1 MIMLSPLNRGL
12 LLFWRKLMSEEQ
24 PVSRISFR
32 ADKQTELLNLKKNQ
46 FGHTVANES
55 SDESTPDNVKLRFGG
70 SGTGIVAHVD
80 LFDSPHL
87 KKFIQDSDLDNMN
100 IAEDQ
105 DVEEI
110 DLSEEENISNED
122 IIDFNKERPSTLE
135 EFDIYANSIL
145 GVPTPQPVSNTAKK
159 TFSSN
164 SATKACSCCSY
175 KIKKDA
181 KFCPNCG
188 SPQTQAQFCKNCGN
202 KFLAQENFCSECGT
216 KRE

>member
-1 MIMLSPLNRGL
+1 MPSPLNRGL
-12 LLFWRKLMSEEQ
+12 LLFWRKLMSEDL
-24 PVSRISFR
+24 PVNRMSFR

-46 FGHTVANES
+46 FGHTVASES

-87 KKFIQDSDLDNMN
+87 KKFIQDSDLDDMD
-100 IAEDQ
+100 IPEDQ

-110 DLSEEENISNED
+110 DLSEEEIIPTED
-122 IIDFNKERPSTLE
+122 IINFNKERPSTLE
-135 EFDIYANSIL
+135 EFDVYANSIL
-145 GVPTPQPVSNTAKK
+145 GVPTPQPVNNAIKK
-159 TFSSN
+159 TFAST
-164 SATKACSCCSY
+164 SASKPCSY
-175 KIKKDA
+175 CNCKIKKDA
-181 KFCPNCG
+181 KFCSNCG

>member
-1 MIMLSPLNRGL
+1 MLSPLNRGL

-24 PVSRISFR
+24 PVNRISFR

-46 FGHTVANES
+46 FGHTISSES
-55 SDESTPDNVKLRFGG
+55 SDESATENVKLRFGG

-87 KKFIQDSDLDNMN
+87 KKFIQDSDLDVMDTP
-100 IAEDQ
+100 EDQ
-105 DVEEI
+105 GVEEI
-110 DLSEEENISNED
+110 DLSEEE
-122 IIDFNKERPSTLE
+122 IIQTEEIINFNKERPSTLE
-135 EFDIYANSIL
+135 EFDVYANSIL
-145 GVPTPQPVSNTAKK
+145 GVPTPQPVNNAPKK
-159 TFSSN
+159 TFASSP
-164 SATKACSCCSY
+164 STKACTYCNC

-181 KFCPNCG
+181 KFCSNCG
-188 SPQTQAQFCKNCGN
+188 TPQTQAQFCKNCGN